1 MTAPVVDPTWR
12 DDAACAGHDPGLW
25 DPANK
30 HTAVPARRICSNCPA
45 LRQCLLEALTEENN
59 TKFGPW
65 LIRGGMTP
73 TDRKNLTPRM
83 RTDLI
88 QHLTNDLK
96 ENPS

>member
-1 MTAPVVDPTWR
+1 MTAPVDVEAWWHS
-12 DDAACAGHDPGLW
+12 AACARFDPRSF
-25 DPANK
+25 DPPNVHVARQAK
-30 HTAVPARRICSNCPA
+30 AVCATCPVK
-45 LRQCLLEALTEENN
+45 RDCLLEALTEENN